1 MIERFDLSGPLPMAG
16 STTVLEASAG
26 TGKTFVLAGL
36 VTRYLAEGIATLD
49 DMLLIT
55 FSRAATAELRERV
68 RNQIVDAVAAFG
80 AFQGGGPP
88 ADNELIEHLLSG
100 TDADRAARHTR
111 LRDALAEFDAA
122 TIATTHEFCRL
133 VLKSLGVAGDSDAGV
148 TLVEDLGDLVREIV
162 DDVYLRRFGGRPEQ
176 PVFDRAAALAL
187 ATAVVD
193 KAGTELQPATPPP
206 GTVAAERIGFARD
219 VLAELDIR
227 KRRLGILHF
236 DDLLSRL
243 ADALEPVDSPAR
255 ERMRRRWR
263 IVMIDEFQ
271 DTDPVQWQVI
281 DRAFRGHSTL
291 ILIGDPKQA
300 IYAFRGGDID
310 AYLAAARTAGTR
322 FTLGTNWRSDSALL
336 RSVQTV
342 LRGAALGD
350 AAIVVHDVDAHFQG
364 HRLAG
369 APHNEPFRLRVVD
382 RVTMGY
388 QRTQSIPIDEVRGHI
403 ARDLAADIATTL
415 AAGATFDGRP
425 LAAGDVA
432 VIVESHAD
440 ARRCYDELVAV
451 GVPAVYTGD
460 SNIFSSVA
468 AAEWLCLLDSFDQ
481 THRSALVRAV
491 ATTAFFGHTL
501 EEVIQQGDALND
513 RVADT
518 LRQWADHAR
527 ERGIAAVFE
536 AANTGGM
543 SRRVLAEHGGQ
554 RLMTDLAHIGQL
566 LDVAHQEHLGVPA
579 LRDWLRDRCFEGRRG
594 ERNRRLDSDAAGVQV
609 MTVWASKG
617 LQYPIVYLPFNFNR
631 YVGGSDVIAY
641 HGAQGRRCLHIGGET
656 AVDFDQA
663 ARAGRSED
671 VQERLRLAYVALTR
685 AQSQVIAW
693 WAPTKDEVN
702 GGLSRL
708 LRGRAFGEADVM
720 DECRRGITDADAV
733 ACFRAWEQE
742 GGPVVERAIVGA
754 VPAVP
759 VPAAPTGLAVRH
771 FHRGI
776 DTRWRR
782 TSYSGLI
789 RAAGATG
796 SAATDPAA
804 PGVTSEP
811 EVAGKDDEVED
822 IPAATGAAADGTDIE
837 SPMKDLPGGTTFG
850 SLVHA
855 VLETA
860 DPAAADLRGELVEQI
875 GKHSAWWPV
884 TADPEELARA
894 LIAVHE
900 TPLGPLAPG
909 LTLRD
914 IGQRDRLRELDF
926 EIPLTGGEVNTAA
939 AATTLADV
947 GELVR
952 RQLPADDLLATYADR
967 LTGPVLGAQSLRG
980 YLSGSIDVVLRIPVG
995 TDTRYVVVDY
1005 KTNRLGEPG
1014 RPLTAADYG
1023 PAQLAAA
1030 MLHSDYPLQA
1040 LLYCVVLHR
1049 FLRWRQPGYLPARH
1063 LGGVQYLFLRGMCGP
1078 DTPTTDGHPAGVFSW
1093 SPPAELVIA
1102 VSDLLDRGV
1111 S

>member
-1 MIERFDLSGPLPMAG
+1 MMDRFDLLGPLPAPG

-36 VTRYLAEGIATLD
+36 VTRYLADGAATLD

-68 RNQIVDAVAAFG
+68 RHQIVEAVAAFG
-80 AFQGGGPP
+80 GSGPAQG
-88 ADNELIEHLLSG
+88 NELIDHLLAG
-100 TDADRAARHTR
+100 TEEERAARHTR

-122 TIATTHEFCRL
+122 TIATTHEFCQL

-148 TLVEDLGDLVREIV
+148 SLVEDLGDLVREIV
-162 DDVYLRRFGGRPEQ
+162 DDVYLRRFGGRQEVP
-176 PVFDRAAALAL
+176 FNRAAALTL

-193 KAGTELQPATPPP
+193 KAGTELRPTDPPN
-206 GTVAAERIGFARD
+206 GTMAAERIGFARD
-219 VLAELDIR
+219 VLVELDIR

-243 ADALEPVDSPAR
+243 AEALEPADSPAR
-255 ERMRRRWR
+255 SRMRSRWR

-271 DTDPVQWQVI
+271 DTDPVQWQVV

-310 AYLAAARTAGTR
+310 AYLDAARTAGTR
-322 FTLGTNWRSDSALL
+322 FTLGTNWRSDSRLVHSLHA
-336 RSVQTV
+336 V
-342 LRGAALGD
+342 LGGAALGD
-350 AAIVVHDVDAHFQG
+350 AAIVVHDVDAWHQG
-364 HRLAG
+364 QRLGG
-369 APHNEPFRLRVVD
+369 APRNVPFRLRVVD
-382 RVTMGY
+382 RATMGY
-388 QRTQSIPIDEVRGHI
+388 QRTQNIPIDEVRTHI
-403 ARDLAADIATTL
+403 ARDLAADIAVTL
-415 AAGATFDGRP
+415 AAGATFDNRP
-425 LAAGDVA
+425 LGAGDIA

-440 ARRCYDELVAV
+440 ARRCYDALVSV
-451 GVPAVYTGD
+451 GVPVVYTGD
-460 SNIFSSVA
+460 SNIFASVA
-468 AAEWLCLLDSFDQ
+468 AAEWLSLLDGFDQ

-491 ATTAFFGHTL
+491 ATTAFFGHAV
-501 EEVIQQGDALND
+501 EDVVQQGDSLTD
-513 RVADT
+513 DVADT

-527 ERGIAAVFE
+527 ERGVAAVFE
-536 AANTGGM
+536 AANVAGM
-543 SRRVLAEHGGQ
+543 SRRVLAERGGQ

-566 LDVAHQEHLGVPA
+566 LQEVAHRERLGVPA
-579 LRDWLRDRCFEGRRG
+579 LRDWLRDRCVEQRRA

-631 YVGGSDVIAY
+631 YVGGDEVISFHDAR
-641 HGAQGRRCLHIGGET
+641 GRRCLHIGGQT
-656 AVDFDQA
+656 AVDFEDA
-663 ARAGRSED
+663 ARAGRAED
-671 VQERLRLAYVALTR
+671 ARERLRLAYVALTR
-685 AQSQVIAW
+685 AQSQIVAW

-708 LRGRAFGEADVM
+708 LRGRARGDADVL
-720 DECRRGITDADAV
+720 DECRRGITDADAL
-733 ACFRAWEQE
+733 ACFEAWSIE
-742 GGPVVERAIVGA
+742 GGPEIERAVVGA
-754 VPAVP
+754 VPP
-759 VPAAPTGLAVRH
+759 VPAAAAPTGLAVRH
-771 FHRGI
+771 FHRSI

-789 RAAGATG
+789 RAAGSTG
-796 SAATDPAA
+796 SAVTEPSSLGA
-804 PGVTSEP
+804 TSEP

-822 IPAATGAAADGTDIE
+822 IPVTAVTNSVDAQVE
-837 SPMKDLPGGTTFG
+837 SPMNELPGGTAFG

-860 DPAAADLRGELVEQI
+860 DPTATDLIAELAEHVRRHAAWWSVAAEPDALAAALL
-875 GKHSAWWPV
+875 
-884 TADPEELARA
+884 
-894 LIAVHE
+894 AVHD

-914 IGQRDRLRELDF
+914 IGFGDRLRELDF
-926 EIPLTGGEVNTAA
+926 EIPLAGGDLARTANSE
-939 AATTLADV
+939 TTLSDV
-947 GELVR
+947 GQLLR
-952 RQLPADDLLATYADR
+952 RHLPAGDPLATYSDR
-967 LTGPVLGAQSLRG
+967 LASPVLGAQSLRG
-980 YLSGSIDVVLRIPVG
+980 YLTGSIDVVLRIPDG
-995 TDTRYVVVDY
+995 TGHRYVVVDY

-1023 PAQLAAA
+1023 PGQLAQA

-1049 FLRWRQPGYLPARH
+1049 FLRWRQPGYDPAVH

-1078 DTPTTDGHPAGVFSW
+1078 VTPLTDGHPAGVFSW
-1093 SPPAELVIA
+1093 QPPAALVTA
-1102 VSDLLDRGV
+1102 LSDLLDEGV
-1111 S
+1111 A

>member
-1 MIERFDLSGPLPMAG
+1 MDRFNLLGPLPAPG

-36 VTRYLAEGIATLD
+36 VTRYLADGAATLD

-68 RNQIVDAVAAFG
+68 RHQIVEAVAAFG
-80 AFQGGGPP
+80 VGSPP
-88 ADNELIEHLLSG
+88 EGNELIDYLLSG

-122 TIATTHEFCRL
+122 TITTTHEFCQL

-162 DDVYLRRFGGRPEQ
+162 DDVYLRRFGGRPEV

-187 ATAVVD
+187 ANAVVD
-193 KAGTELQPATPPP
+193 KAGTELRPIDPPT
-206 GTVAAERIGFARD
+206 GTMAAERIGFARD
-219 VLAELDIR
+219 VLAEMDIR

-243 ADALEPVDSPAR
+243 AEALEPEDSPAR
-255 ERMRRRWR
+255 VRMRSRWS

-271 DTDPVQWQVI
+271 DTDPVQWQVV

-310 AYLAAARTAGTR
+310 AYLDAARTAGTR
-322 FTLGTNWRSDSALL
+322 FTLGTNWRSDSALVHSL
-336 RSVQTV
+336 HSV
-342 LRGAALGD
+342 LGGAALGD
-350 AAIVVHDVDAHFQG
+350 PAIVVHDVDAAHQG

-369 APHNEPFRLRVVD
+369 APRNVPFRLRVVD
-382 RVTMGY
+382 RAMMGY
-388 QRTQSIPIDEVRGHI
+388 QRTQSIPIDEVRAHI
-403 ARDLAADIATTL
+403 ARDLAADIAGTL
-415 AAGATFDGRP
+415 AADVTFGDRALG
-425 LAAGDVA
+425 AGDIA

-440 ARRCYDELVAV
+440 ARRCYDALVAV

-460 SNIFSSVA
+460 SNIFSSAA
-468 AAEWLCLLDSFDQ
+468 AAEWLCLLDGFDQ
-481 THRSALVRAV
+481 THRSTLVRAV
-491 ATTAFFGHTL
+491 ATTAFFGYTV
-501 EEVIQQGDALND
+501 EEVVRQGDSLTDA
-513 RVADT
+513 VADT
-518 LRQWADHAR
+518 LRQWADYAR
-527 ERGIAAVFE
+527 ERGVAAVFE
-536 AANTGGM
+536 VANVAGM
-543 SRRVLAEHGGQ
+543 SRRILADRGGQ

-566 LDVAHQEHLGVPA
+566 LQEVAHRERLGVPA
-579 LRDWLRDRCFEGRRG
+579 LRDWLRERCIEQRRA

-631 YVGGSDVIAY
+631 YVGGSEVISY
-641 HGAQGRRCLHIGGET
+641 HDARGRRCLHIGGQT
-656 AVDFDQA
+656 AVDFDDA
-663 ARAGRSED
+663 ARAGRTED
-671 VQERLRLAYVALTR
+671 ARERLRLAYVALTR
-685 AQSQVIAW
+685 AQSQVVAW
-693 WAPTKDEVN
+693 WAPTKDEIN

-708 LRGRAFGEADVM
+708 LRGRARGDADVL
-720 DECRRGITDADAV
+720 DECRRGITDADAL
-733 ACFRAWEQE
+733 ACFEAWSAE
-742 GGPVVERAIVGA
+742 GGPVIERAVTGEVPE
-754 VPAVP
+754 VPAVSP
-759 VPAAPTGLAVRH
+759 PTGLAVRH

-789 RAAGATG
+789 RAAGSTG
-796 SAATDPAA
+796 SAVIEAA
-804 PGVTSEP
+804 SPGVTSEP
-811 EVAGKDDEVED
+811 ETAGKDDEVED
-822 IPAATGAAADGTDIE
+822 VPVPAAPDSPGAQVE
-837 SPMKDLPGGTTFG
+837 SPMSNLPGGTDFG

-860 DPAAADLRGELVEQI
+860 DPAAADLTAELAEQI
-875 GKHSAWWPV
+875 RRHAGWWSV
-884 TADPEELARA
+884 AADPDELAAA
-894 LIAVHE
+894 LLAVHD

-914 IGQRDRLRELDF
+914 IAQRDRLRELDF
-926 EIPLTGGEVNTAA
+926 EIPLAGGDLADQSATE
-939 AATTLADV
+939 TTLADV
-947 GELVR
+947 GELLR
-952 RQLPADDLLATYADR
+952 RHLPADDPLAGYADR
-967 LTGPVLGAQSLRG
+967 LVGPVLGSQSLRG
-980 YLSGSIDVVLRIPVG
+980 YLTGSIDVVLRIPDG
-995 TDTRYVVVDY
+995 TAHRYVVVDY

-1014 RPLTAADYG
+1014 RPLSAADYG
-1023 PAQLAAA
+1023 PPQLAQA

-1049 FLRWRQPGYLPARH
+1049 FLRWRQPGYRPAVH

-1078 DTPTTDGHPAGVFSW
+1078 ATPLTDGHPAGVFSW
-1093 SPPAELVIA
+1093 QPPAALVTA
-1102 VSDLLDRGV
+1102 LSDLLDEGV
-1111 S
+1111 R